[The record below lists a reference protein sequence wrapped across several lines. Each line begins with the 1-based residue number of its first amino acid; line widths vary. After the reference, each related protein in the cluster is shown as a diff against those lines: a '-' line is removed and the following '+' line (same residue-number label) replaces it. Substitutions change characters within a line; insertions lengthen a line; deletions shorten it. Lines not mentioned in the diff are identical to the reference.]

1 MKIKIGW
8 RKYKVIEKDDPELD
22 GEFVNGFIDTD
33 NLVIQLDKNL
43 PKKTKQQVLIHEVVH
58 GVLKNA
64 GKQELFKNE
73 ELVDCIASGIMQ
85 VIYDNERNIFE
96 KVGG

>member
-8 RKYKVIEKDDPELD
+8 RKYKVTFENGLEID